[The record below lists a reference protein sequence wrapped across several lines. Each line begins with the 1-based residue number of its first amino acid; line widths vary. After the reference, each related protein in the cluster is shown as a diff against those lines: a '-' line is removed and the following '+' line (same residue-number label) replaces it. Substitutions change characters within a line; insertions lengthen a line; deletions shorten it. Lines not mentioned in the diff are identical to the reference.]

1 LFVGF
6 FSSGYTFNQEVSL
19 LVQKTRDVYFDNAK
33 FLLMVLVVFGHFL
46 QPFISDQ
53 PIYKDLYYFIFIFHM
68 PAFILIAGYFSK
80 NIGKQGSLKKIV
92 KKLIL
97 PYLFFQFVYSVYYYL
112 IGLQSSFNWDFLVP
126 QWSLWFLIS
135 LSLWQLSLYFFRKI
149 TPFLSIFLSISI
161 SLLAGYLP
169 FFDQLL
175 TLQRTLTFLPFFI
188 AGYYLSS
195 QQIDWFKHSSF
206 KYWSVLFLS
215 VVYLFLHYDQI
226 MNKYWVFG
234 SQPYEDF
241 LMVPEF
247 GAAIRCLILFLSI
260 LGITGFLGI
269 VPDREMFF
277 SKWGKNT
284 MVVYLMQGFFVKGV
298 RALGI
303 DELSLSLLGF
313 VILFAGSLFL
323 TILLASEPFQ
333 RVKTWMRERAEEAKQ
348 RFTEPDRS

>member
-1 LFVGF
+1 MA
-6 FSSGYTFNQEVSL
+6 
-19 LVQKTRDVYFDNAK
+19 QKTRDVYFDNAK

-46 QPFISDQ
+46 QPFTSEQ

-80 NIGKQGSLKKIV
+80 NFGKPGSLKKV
-92 KKLIL
+92 LRKLII
-97 PYLFFQFVYSVYYYL
+97 PYLIFQFVYSIYYYSL
-112 IGLQSSFNWDFLVP
+112 GLQSSFNWDFLVP

-135 LSLWQLSLYFFRKI
+135 LSIWQLSLYFFMRL

-175 TLQRTLTFLPFFI
+175 TLQRTMTFLPFFI
-188 AGYYLSS
+188 IGYYLSP
-195 QQIDWFKHSSF
+195 QQIEWFKHSSF
-206 KYWSVLFLS
+206 KYASLLLLPA
-215 VVYLFLHYDQI
+215 VYLFLHYEQV

-247 GAAIRCLILFLSI
+247 GAAIRCLILSLS
-260 LGITGFLGI
+260 LLDITGFLGI
-269 VPDREMFF
+269 VPDRVMFF

-284 MVVYLMQGFFVKGV
+284 MVVYLLQGFFVKGV
-298 RALGI
+298 RAMDI
-303 DELSLSLLGF
+303 DSLSLSVLGF
-313 VILFAGSLFL
+313 VIMCVGSLFL
-323 TILLASEPFQ
+323 TILLASEPIQ
-333 RVKTWMRERAEEAKQ
+333 RIKKWLQERASNTKQ
-348 RFTEPDRS
+348 LFFEPDRS